1 MRTIWNP
8 TEEALQKTNRHVYS
22 GWLSPKV
29 GAEAR
34 LWVERYYGQQKVEG
48 ERPSNGAQ
56 R

>member
-8 TEEALQKTNRHVYS
+8 TEEALQKTNGHVCS

-29 GAEAR
+29 RAEAHSG
-34 LWVERYYGQQKVEG
+34 VERYYGQQKVEG
-48 ERPSNGAQ
+48 EWPSNGAQ